1 MSDTISTKDEVSIA
15 WEEELKELNPPIMAS
30 NFYIAE
36 LYKRSNALLRRLN
49 EQEQIIIGLMR
60 K

>member
-30 NFYIAE
+30 NYYIAM
-36 LYKRSNALLRRLN
+36 LYERSNALLRRLN